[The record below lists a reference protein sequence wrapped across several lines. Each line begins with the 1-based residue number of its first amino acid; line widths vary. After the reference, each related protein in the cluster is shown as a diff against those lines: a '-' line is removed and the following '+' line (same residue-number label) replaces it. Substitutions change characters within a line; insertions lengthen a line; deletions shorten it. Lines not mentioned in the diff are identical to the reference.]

1 MNHDQPRAVS
11 RFGND
16 NKYRK
21 ESAKMLATFT
31 MCLPG
36 TPYVYQG
43 EEIGMTNVNFNNMSE
58 IKDIESINYYNE
70 QINKGV
76 SDEVLMTQIRR
87 IGRDNSRTPMQWDK
101 SDNAGFTNGIPWI
114 KINENYTEI
123 NVEESQNDE
132 NSILNYY
139 KKLTRLRRSN
149 EALNYGEFSEV
160 FDEDNQVFGFY
171 RTYNNENIL
180 VLLNFSDRNT
190 DINVVSEIDSL
201 SNGNYEILLS
211 NYNRTSMEST
221 LSPYEVYILKV
232 M

>member
-1 MNHDQPRAVS
+1 M
-11 RFGND
+11 
-16 NKYRK
+16 
-21 ESAKMLATFT
+21 
-31 MCLPG
+31 
-36 TPYVYQG
+36 
-43 EEIGMTNVNFNNMSE
+43 
-58 IKDIESINYYNE
+58 
-70 QINKGV
+70 
-76 SDEVLMTQIRR
+76 
-87 IGRDNSRTPMQWDK
+87 
-101 SDNAGFTNGIPWI
+101 
-114 KINENYTEI
+114 
-123 NVEESQNDE
+123 
-132 NSILNYY
+132 NYY

-171 RTYNNENIL
+171 RMYNNENIL